1 MLETEIEQNSFFR
14 FAEIW
19 SLKDVSWE
27 LEMAVENGDI
37 DRSTV
42 FFFFFVFVQRWRRR
56 GVVMYRERNWEIII
70 IIKRVKE
77 KGKNGLVRACVR
89 VVCE

>member
-1 MLETEIEQNSFFR
+1 M
-14 FAEIW
+14 
-19 SLKDVSWE
+19 SWE

-42 FFFFFVFVQRWRRR
+42 FFLFVFVQRWRRR
-56 GVVMYRERNWEIII
+56 GVMMYRERERDWEII

-77 KGKNGLVRACVR
+77 KGKKRVGACVR

>member
-1 MLETEIEQNSFFR
+1 M
-14 FAEIW
+14 
-19 SLKDVSWE
+19 SWE

-70 IIKRVKE
+70 IKRVKE
-77 KGKNGLVRACVR
+77 KGKKRVGACCV
-89 VVCE
+89 

>member
-1 MLETEIEQNSFFR
+1 M
-14 FAEIW
+14 
-19 SLKDVSWE
+19 SWE

-77 KGKNGLVRACVR
+77 KGKKRVGACCV
-89 VVCE
+89 

>member
-1 MLETEIEQNSFFR
+1 M
-14 FAEIW
+14 
-19 SLKDVSWE
+19 SWE

-42 FFFFFVFVQRWRRR
+42 FFLFVFVQRWRRR
-56 GVVMYRERNWEIII
+56 GVVMYRERDWEIII
-70 IIKRVKE
+70 TKRVKE
-77 KGKNGLVRACVR
+77 KEKKGLVRACVR

>member
-1 MLETEIEQNSFFR
+1 M
-14 FAEIW
+14 
-19 SLKDVSWE
+19 SWE
-27 LEMAVENGDI
+27 LEMAVENGDK

-77 KGKNGLVRACVR
+77 KGKKRVGACCV
-89 VVCE
+89 

>member
-1 MLETEIEQNSFFR
+1 M
-14 FAEIW
+14 
-19 SLKDVSWE
+19 SWE

-42 FFFFFVFVQRWRRR
+42 FFFFFFVFVQRWRRR
-56 GVVMYRERNWEIII
+56 GVVMYGERNWEIII

-77 KGKNGLVRACVR
+77 KGKKRVGACCV
-89 VVCE
+89 